1 MELSTVFGQVYVTPF
16 IMVTH
21 DKILNGNREFI
32 IGWLKWI
39 LIIKINGKTSF
50 K

>member
-1 MELSTVFGQVYVTPF
+1 MQILRVYAQIYLTPF

-21 DKILNGNREFI
+21 DKILNGNREII

-39 LIIKINGKTSF
+39 LIIKI
-50 K
+50 